1 MLQVA
6 YTTYMIILGI
16 DPGIAT
22 TGFGVI
28 TYEKGVCTL
37 VDCGVITTDKDL
49 THSERLAILY
59 EDLTELVKKHQP
71 QQVAVEKLFFS
82 TNVTTAM
89 TVGEARGV
97 ALLVLQQGGVPISEY
112 TPLQVKQ
119 GITGY
124 GKATKKQVQEMVK
137 TRLKLNTIPRP
148 DDAADALAI
157 ALTHSAHSK

>member
-1 MLQVA
+1 
-6 YTTYMIILGI
+6 MIILGI

-28 TYEKGVCTL
+28 AIEKGLCTL
-37 VDCGVITTDKDL
+37 VDCGVITTHKDL
-49 THSERLAILY
+49 THAERLVIVY
-59 EDLTELVKKHQP
+59 EDLQVLVAKHQP
-71 QQVAVEKLFFS
+71 QEVAVEKLFFS

-97 ALLVLQQGGVPISEY
+97 TLLALQQAHVPIYEY

-137 TRLKLNTIPRP
+137 NRLKLNTIPRP

>member
-1 MLQVA
+1 
-6 YTTYMIILGI
+6 MIILGI

-28 TYEKGVCTL
+28 AIEKGLCTL
-37 VDCGVITTDKDL
+37 VDCGVITTHKDL
-49 THSERLAILY
+49 THAERLVIVY
-59 EDLTELVKKHQP
+59 EDLQGLVAKHQP
-71 QQVAVEKLFFS
+71 QEVAVEKLFFS

-97 ALLVLQQGGVPISEY
+97 TLLALQQAHVPIYEY

-137 TRLKLNTIPRP
+137 NRLKLNTIPRP

-157 ALTHSAHSK
+157 ALTHSAHTNKPRS

>member
-1 MLQVA
+1 
-6 YTTYMIILGI
+6 MIILGI

-28 TYEKGVCTL
+28 AIEKGVCTL
-37 VDCGVITTDKDL
+37 VDCGVVTTHKDL
-49 THSERLAILY
+49 THAERLAILY
-59 EDLTELVKKHQP
+59 EDLTEIVKKHQP

-97 ALLVLQQGGVPISEY
+97 ALLVLQQGGVPIAEY

-137 TRLKLNTIPRP
+137 TRLKLNTIPKP

-157 ALTHSAHSK
+157 ALTHSAHVNKPRS